1 MSPIQV
7 LSVLAGR
14 RHTALAVMAL
24 TVAAAAAVSWWLPR
38 HYTATAA
45 VMLDARSAEQVVGG
59 ALNGMMDPG
68 YRATQLELVYSER
81 VARKAIA
88 ALGLEHSEALREQ
101 WLEAGHGQGDY
112 LAWLAAALQ
121 KGLAAEPSRG
131 SNVVHVSYTAEDG
144 ATAARMANAF
154 VQAYI
159 DTSVEMKLEPVR
171 QYGAFFDAQAR
182 ELRANLEAA
191 QSRLSAYQREHGLLA
206 TDEKSDIE
214 NTRLIAELSSQVVL
228 MQAAKAELAGRD
240 RQGRKQPGRLH
251 EVLNDPLVA
260 SLQTDLAREE
270 MRAQELA
277 TRVGESHPQW
287 VQQRSRL
294 AELRSRLAA
303 ATAQASGSV
312 SLNNSVN
319 EARLAEATAAL
330 QAQREH
336 VMKLREVREQAAML
350 QRDVENAQRAHD
362 AVQLRA
368 GQSSVERQNT
378 HTNISVL
385 KEATAP
391 MQPTSPRVLRI
402 LGIGAVAGVLL
413 GIGAALGRELL
424 DRRLRTGE
432 DLVELKQ
439 PLLISLPVADWR
451 HAPVGSLEPVMKQRV
466 LSGLSLSH
474 REA

>member
-14 RHTALAVMAL
+14 RNTALAMMAL
-24 TVAAAAAVSWWLPR
+24 SVGAAAVVSWWLPR

-45 VMLDARSAEQVVGG
+45 VMVDGRSGDQVVGG
-59 ALNGMMDPG
+59 ALTGMMDPG
-68 YRATQLELVYSER
+68 YRATQIDLVYSER

-88 ALGLEHSEALREQ
+88 TLGLEQNADMREQ

-112 LAWLAAALQ
+112 LAWLAEQLQ
-121 KGLAAEPSRG
+121 KGLSAEPSRG
-131 SNVVHVSYTAEDG
+131 SNVIFVSYAAEDG
-144 ATAARMANAF
+144 ATAARIANAF

-159 DTSVEMKLEPVR
+159 DVSLQMKLEPVR
-171 QYGAFFDAQAR
+171 QYGAFFDEQAR
-182 ELRANLEAA
+182 GLRANVEAA
-191 QSRLSAYQREHGLLA
+191 QARLSAYQREHGLLA
-206 TDEKSDIE
+206 TTDESDIE
-214 NTRLIAELSSQVVL
+214 NSRMIAELSSHVVM
-228 MQAAKAELAGRD
+228 MQAAKAELAGRE
-240 RQGRKQPGRLH
+240 QQARKQPGRLQ

-270 MRAQELA
+270 VRAQELA
-277 TRVGESHPQW
+277 TRLGESHPQW
-287 VQQRSRL
+287 LQQRSRL

-319 EARLAEATAAL
+319 EARLAEANAAL
-330 QAQREH
+330 QVQRDR
-336 VMKLREVREQAAML
+336 VLKLREVREQAAML
-350 QRDVENAQRAHD
+350 QSDVQNAQRAYD

-378 HTNISVL
+378 LTNISVL
-385 KEATAP
+385 KQATAP

-402 LGIGAVAGVLL
+402 LGVGALAGVIL

-424 DRRLRTGE
+424 DRRLRTSE
-432 DLVELKQ
+432 DLAELKQ
-439 PLLISLPVADWR
+439 PLLISLPVADWK
-451 HAPVGSLEPVMKQRV
+451 HAPAALDPAMKQRV
-466 LSGLSLSH
+466 LTGLALSH
-474 REA
+474 RET